1 MVDVLDHGNDE
12 IIRRQGVLEE
22 IVNMG
27 IDAYGRKFVRSGLVN
42 EYKGDGYEEGK
53 EVTLC
58 GRIMAYRGHGK
69 TIFLDIK
76 DISGRMQLFLN
87 AKNLSEED
95 FAFLKKLDMGD
106 IIGVTGT
113 LFTTKMGEITVKGF
127 SITMLCKSLRP
138 LPEKHHGLK
147 DIETRY
153 RQRYV
158 DLIVNTNVQKVF
170 VCRSQ
175 IISAVR
181 AFLNG
186 KKFLE
191 VETPM
196 MQSIAGG
203 AQAKPFITHHEALG
217 MELYLRIAPELFLKR
232 LLVGDMDRVYE
243 LNRNFRNE
251 GLSRRHNPEFT
262 MLEIYEAYA
271 DYNDMMQLTEDIFS
285 FAMENVPH
293 VNEIKNKNVDFSFPW
308 KRLTIT
314 EAINKYT
321 DVNIVDGTD
330 LEELNKIVAALNL
343 HPEKGL
349 NADQTLLFIFEECVE
364 SKLINPTFIIDYPAS
379 LCPLTKRKVDN
390 PLIAERFELF
400 INGQEIANAYTEL
413 NDPKIQLENFESQI
427 ANAKEDDD
435 EALKEVDYDYVR
447 ALEHGMPP
455 AGGLG
460 IGIDRMIM
468 LLTGSESIRDV
479 ILFPQLKKEASA
491 VVKGDDSA
499 KESE

>member
-1 MVDVLDHGNDE
+1 MDILDHGNEE
-12 IIRRQGVLEE
+12 IQRRKGVLEE
-22 IVNMG
+22 ITSLG
-27 IDAYGRKFVRSGLVN
+27 IDAYGRKFVRSGLLN
-42 EYKGDGYEEGK
+42 DYKGDGYEEGK
-53 EVTLC
+53 EVTIC

-69 TIFLDIK
+69 TIFMDIK

-87 AKNLSEED
+87 AKNLSEDD
-95 FAFLKKLDMGD
+95 FDFLKKLDMGD

-113 LFTTKMGEITVKGF
+113 LFTTKMGEITVKGD

-158 DLIVNTNVQKVF
+158 DLIVNRDVQKTF

-175 IISAVR
+175 IISSVR
-181 AFLNG
+181 EFLNS
-186 KKFLE
+186 KSFLE

-217 MELYLRIAPELFLKR
+217 MQLYLRIAPELFLKR

-271 DYNDMMQLTEDIFS
+271 DYNDMMQLTEDIFEY
-285 FAMENVPH
+285 AIEKVPH
-293 VNEIKNKNVDFSFPW
+293 VNEIKNPNVDFSFPW
-308 KRLTIT
+308 KRLTIK
-314 EAINKYT
+314 EAINEYT
-321 DVNIVDGTD
+321 EANIVDDTD
-330 LEELNKIVAALNL
+330 LDELNKVVAQLSL

-364 SKLINPTFIIDYPAS
+364 DKLINPTFIIDYPAS
-379 LCPLTKRKVDN
+379 LCPLTKRKVNN
-390 PLIAERFELF
+390 PKIAERFELF

-413 NDPKIQLENFESQI
+413 NDPKIQLENFQSQI
-427 ANAKEDDD
+427 ENAKEGDD
-435 EALKEVDYDYVR
+435 EIAKEVDYDYVR

-468 LLTGSESIRDV
+468 LLTGSDSIRDV
-479 ILFPQLKKEASA
+479 ILFPQLKKEA
-491 VVKGDDSA
+491 KNTQ
-499 KESE
+499 KEEE